1 MRKFIE
7 KEIENIKI
15 ANTNHHAGF
24 ENSFHQLHT
33 FIESLV
39 VDSSGLDGIEK
50 NKHLVQGL
58 LAIGKFIDKNIE
70 MAVNLRAQESLLQRL
85 VETYDKNKKLADKI
99 EVNDE
104 RKFRK
109 IGEKPDSIREKRNV
123 KKNLELYEDDN
134 ETLEVDS

>member
-7 KEIENIKI
+7 KEIENIKT

-33 FIESLV
+33 FIETLV
-39 VDSSGLDGIEK
+39 VDSSGLDGVEK

-70 MAVNLRAQESLLQRL
+70 MAASLRVQESLLHRL

-99 EVNDE
+99 EDNDE

-134 ETLEVDS
+134 ETLDVDS